1 MSVEWKSRTRL
12 VDEVVDVIRDRI
24 YEGAYP
30 PGAPIRQE
38 QLAAE
43 LNVSRTP
50 LREALRMLEREGL
63 VKVAPG
69 RGLRVVTADLPALL
83 AAYEAR
89 EMVDGLAA
97 RLVARRARPE
107 HHDELERI
115 LEQQR
120 AAFDPWRP
128 SEYTV
133 GNVLFH
139 RRLIELSENEYVIGQ
154 LPLVRMTS
162 QVFTPLKLIDEQRA
176 ASAVVEHGQ
185 IVAAIAAG
193 DTEESERLA
202 RAHIRA
208 TIESLERRL
217 RDGESVA

>member
-1 MSVEWKSRTRL
+1 MTQVEWKSRTRL

-24 YEGAYP
+24 YDGSYP

-38 QLAAE
+38 QLASE

-69 RGLRVVTADLPALL
+69 RGLRVVTADLPSLL

-89 EMVDGLAA
+89 EMIDGLAA
-97 RLVARRARPE
+97 RLAARDENRS
-107 HHDELERI
+107 HDLELARI
-115 LEQQR
+115 LEEQ
-120 AAFDPWRP
+120 AATLDPWTP
-128 SEYTV
+128 TAYTAT
-133 GNVLFH
+133 NVAFH
-139 RRLIELSENEYVIGQ
+139 RSIIEFSKNEFVIAQ

-162 QVFTPLKLIDEQRA
+162 QVFTPMKLVDESRA
-176 ASAVVEHGQ
+176 TAAVVEHRG
-185 IVAAIAAG
+185 IAAAIANG
-193 DTEESERLA
+193 ETEESERLA

-208 TIESLERRL
+208 TIDSLEQRL
-217 RDGESVA
+217 RDIR